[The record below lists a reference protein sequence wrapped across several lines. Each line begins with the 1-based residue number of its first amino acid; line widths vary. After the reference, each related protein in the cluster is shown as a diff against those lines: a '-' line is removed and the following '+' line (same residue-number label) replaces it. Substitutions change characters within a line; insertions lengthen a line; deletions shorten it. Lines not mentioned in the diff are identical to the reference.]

1 MSLALSL
8 YHDQLV
14 EGGQTSSPL
23 PPSPRLLYVRH
34 GSAEVNGRVMSE
46 DEAIFCDG
54 PVSLKSTGSWAPDW
68 RWDLAAPNLA
78 PMLHEGRAFCPR
90 AHATRDRQFLDAEG
104 HAVAFSLDRIIT
116 PGGRVADRHQH
127 PGPGIRCL
135 IDGSF
140 NVHQA
145 GRVVPRDLA
154 PGDPWWETG
163 SDTVIAWASA
173 ADGGAFMRAMVLPVE
188 WEGKVTG
195 VWLSG
200 DAAPVRRPGSWNSTS
215 IRSSRCDV
223 TAEEFPGTPP
233 MF

>member
-54 PVSLKSTGSWAPDW
+54 PLSLKSTGSWAQIW

-78 PMLHEGRAFCPR
+78 PMLHEGDGVLSLVRMQR
-90 AHATRDRQFLDAEG
+90 VIDN
-104 HAVAFSLDRIIT
+104 FSMLKGSQWLFRLDRIIT

-127 PGPGIRCL
+127 PGPGLRCL

-145 GRVVPRDLA
+145 CESYRDLA

-163 SDTVIAWASA
+163 TDTVVAWAPKQMA
-173 ADGGAFMRAMVLPVE
+173 GRFLRGMVLPVE

-200 DAAPVRRPGSWNSTS
+200 EPPVRRPGSWKLYVDQ
-215 IRSSRCDV
+215 IV
-223 TAEEFPGTPP
+223 TV
-233 MF
+233 